1 MATRGIDIRQTSDR
15 IVFRASLKDSAGA
28 KVTSGTTELRVYRL
42 EDDGTLDVLDWDSGV
57 KDFVASGATDDE
69 VTMTHRQSNGT
80 DDTGIWT
87 YVLSD
92 ATLLAAFDSGQVYIA
107 QVTNSGAAPESQ
119 EREFQF
125 GGVEGNQ
132 AADTSVGTGAR
143 TVTVTVND
151 GSDPLENATVRLT
164 EGVNTFTALTNAS
177 GVASFGSIADATYTV
192 AISKAGYSYAGTSL
206 VVDGDETPTYSMTAI
221 TVTPSADPA
230 KTTGYARV
238 YDETLTAESGVS
250 IKVRMI
256 AKPESGGGRIF
267 DAASQTVTSDASG
280 DIEVTL
286 LKGATYEI
294 SRPNRQPFAV
304 RIAADAGSTTQLPDI
319 L

>member
-1 MATRGIDIRQTSDR
+1 MPTRGIDIRQTSDR

-57 KDFVASGATDDE
+57 KDFVSSGATDDE

-107 QVTNSGAAPESQ
+107 QVTNSGAVPESQ

-125 GGVEGNQ
+125 GGVEGDQ
-132 AADTSVGTGAR
+132 AENSAGSGPQAVVI
-143 TVTVTVND
+143 TVTDGTDPLNNAEVSVRLNGVLKATGTTNTDGEFTANLPATGTYDVIASLDGYTQASAVTVN
-151 GSDPLENATVRLT
+151 SAT
-164 EGVNTFTALTNAS
+164 E
-177 GVASFGSIADATYTV
+177 ATKSVT
-192 AISKAGYSYAGTSL
+192 
-206 VVDGDETPTYSMTAI
+206 MTAI
-221 TVTPSADPA
+221 AISPSGDPA
-230 KTTGYARV
+230 KTTLWGI
-238 YDETLTAESGVS
+238 TLDQSGNAESGV
-250 IKVRMI
+250 
-256 AKPESGGGRIF
+256 
-267 DAASQTVTSDASG
+267 TVTYELISPPPGAGYIYDNDIITLTSDGSG
-280 DIEVTL
+280 VVQSAAI
-286 LKGATYEI
+286 KGAQYRITRE
-294 SRPNRQPFAV
+294 SRFIDYKVP
-304 RIAADAGSTTQLPDI
+304 ADAGASTQLESF